1 MNKSLSRTLL
11 LAGMVA
17 AAGAAQA
24 QTFDSPTRAGEAST
38 MTHGA
43 PNQATTNSPHG
54 DHSGVTTST
63 TLGAGASTQP
73 TMVTVQP
80 SAGSDTAI
88 TYIDRPVVVDHKA
101 AAATFNVPGRAG
113 EASTMTG
120 GAPNMVT
127 DNERVINQ
135 SPARVISK

>member
-1 MNKSLSRTLL
+1 MNKSLSRAFV

-17 AAGAAQA
+17 AAGAGVAQA

-38 MTHGA
+38 MTQGA
-43 PNQATTNSPHG
+43 PNQATTNSPYS
-54 DHSGVTTST
+54 DNSGAVTTT
-63 TLGAGASTQP
+63 TLGAGVTA
-73 TMVTVQP
+73 VTVQP

-88 TYIDRPVVVDHKA
+88 TYIDRPVVVDRKA

-135 SPARVISK
+135 SPARVITK